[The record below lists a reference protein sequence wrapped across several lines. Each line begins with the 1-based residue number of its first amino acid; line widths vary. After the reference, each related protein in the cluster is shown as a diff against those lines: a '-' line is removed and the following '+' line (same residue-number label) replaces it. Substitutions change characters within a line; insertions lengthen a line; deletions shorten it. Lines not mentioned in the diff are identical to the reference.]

1 MGETIVWP
9 EAKSCQSSR
18 LQYDMASMKIVVAL
32 SLLLVPPVAALP
44 EIHVSE
50 KTQVKLVVRALTADW
65 ARGAKDPRLVVE
77 ANAESTAD
85 AVLDWPPGHGPSRL
99 ALTARLAEPSADG
112 EQVLDVTARLTMPGA
127 GAPVQATRSLRFAE
141 RTTSL
146 FEVYRSGDDTLT
158 LALEAEAEVVQ
169 RYESRPTPGAP
180 VRFHLEIERVLEGK
194 PILLESN
201 DLDTFV
207 GEPVSYSFRLG
218 GDPDSERAKLTLK
231 PLRIVGEMVEIETEV
246 GGALS
251 STADLAVIGRTER
264 ILASRDATSTLAL
277 ETGTPPV
284 GYRFRITPRF

>member
-1 MGETIVWP
+1 
-9 EAKSCQSSR
+9 
-18 LQYDMASMKIVVAL
+18 MKIVAA
-32 SLLLVPPVAALP
+32 LLLLLGPPVAALP

-50 KTQVKLVVRALTADW
+50 TTQVTLVVRALTADW

-77 ANAESTAD
+77 TNGESTAD

-112 EQVLDVTARLTMPGA
+112 EQVLDVTARLTLPG

-158 LALEAEAEVVQ
+158 LALEAEAVVLR
-169 RYESRPTPGAP
+169 RYDSRPTPGAP
-180 VRFHLEIERVLEGK
+180 VRFHLEIERVLDGR
-194 PILLESN
+194 PVLLESN

-231 PLRIVGEMVEIETEV
+231 PLRVVGAMVEIETEV

-251 STADLAVIGRTER
+251 SAAELAVIGRTER
-264 ILASRDATSTLAL
+264 ILASRDTTSTLAL